1 MNEDIIKTID
11 TADKIRKHKM
21 SLQVCKQYLNVLQST
36 PTEAM
41 ANEANQFATE
51 VYNDIKGEEPEIAID
66 NTCPFP
72 RNLDIVTEVK
82 LNLNAAINM
91 LEQIL
96 VKEAKEEIDNVH
108 NAIKT

>member
-1 MNEDIIKTID
+1 MNEDIIKSID

-21 SLQVCKQYLNVLQST
+21 SLQVCKQYLDLLQSNAAET
-36 PTEAM
+36 M
-41 ANEANQFATE
+41 VYEANRYATE
-51 VYNDIKGEEPEIAID
+51 VYNDIKGQEPEIVID

-82 LNLNAAINM
+82 LNLEAVINM

-96 VKEAKEEIDNVH
+96 MKETKEEIDNVH
-108 NAIKT
+108 NAIKA